1 MSLTTERWKKVF
13 IKNRSI
19 VFVGPLL
26 IGINVVTRTRS
37 LHSYCTKQMK
47 REKVDQK
54 ALNSFFK
61 TFIKTIDIR
70 IKHFK
75 KQFTPDTHKNHK
87 NHISR
92 IKNKLNE
99 LGKYFDFIHDDKLQ
113 IILLLFIRV
122 CNLNPRI
129 FELFLNSIYLDLSR
143 IIWFADCRPI
153 NVNYVTVPS

>member
-1 MSLTTERWKKVF
+1 
-13 IKNRSI
+13 
-19 VFVGPLL
+19 
-26 IGINVVTRTRS
+26 
-37 LHSYCTKQMK
+37 MK

-129 FELFLNSIYLDLSR
+129 FELF
-143 IIWFADCRPI
+143 
-153 NVNYVTVPS
+153 